1 LFSLTAATR
10 AGEVALIQS
19 GVTMQ
24 QAFVGIDVGTS
35 SARAGIFDE
44 NGSLLAT
51 ARHPITVWHEA
62 GSVVEQS
69 SPEIWAACATS
80 VRAAMAEAAIPAS
93 AVRGIGFDATCS
105 LVVLDPAG
113 RPLTVSSSGDIRR
126 NVIVWMDHRAIAEA
140 RGVNETQD
148 DVLRYVGGSISP
160 EMEIPKLLWL
170 KRHLPSTY
178 RSAGHFFDLAD
189 YLSFRATGSLARSMC
204 TLACKWNYL
213 AHEQRWSGE
222 YFERVGL
229 GDLAAD
235 KYAKIGSEIVA
246 PGTPLRTGLTTS
258 AARDLGLLEGTPVG
272 ASLIDAHA
280 GGVGTIGGPGKSGEA
295 VDVCRR
301 LAYIMGTSACIM
313 ATTSAPRF
321 VPGVWGPYYSG
332 MVPGFWLNEGGQS
345 AAGAAIDHLIKS
357 HPAHGEAVAVARA
370 AGMEIPEFLERRI
383 VSRVTN
389 LGEAALFARDI
400 HVLPEFL
407 GNRSPFADPDAR
419 AVVAGMDL
427 DADIGSMERLFVSG
441 LCGLAYGLADVVD
454 AFRSHG
460 VDSDM
465 MVISGGAGRSPL
477 VRQIMADTTG
487 LTIAVPETQE
497 PVLLGAAMLG
507 AVAGK
512 SRASIGEAMAAMSA
526 IGRLSEASAS
536 AMADFHRT
544 KRRVHGLMRKLDSE
558 SRDAMRGIAAGA
570 ELDAKSF

>member
-1 LFSLTAATR
+1 
-10 AGEVALIQS
+10 
-19 GVTMQ
+19 MQ

-44 NGSLLAT
+44 NGTLLAT

-62 GSVVEQS
+62 GSVAEQS
-69 SPEIWAACATS
+69 STEIWAACATS
-80 VRAAMAEAAIPAS
+80 VRAAMAEAAFPAS
-93 AVRGIGFDATCS
+93 AVKGVGFDATCS
-105 LVVLDPAG
+105 LVVIDAG
-113 RPLTVSSSGDIRR
+113 GNPLTVSSSGDPRR
-126 NVIVWMDHRAIAEA
+126 NVIVWMDHRATAEA
-140 RGVNETQD
+140 RRVNETQD

-178 RSAGHFFDLAD
+178 RSADHFFDLAD
-189 YLSFRATGSLARSMC
+189 YLSFRATGSTARSMC

-213 AHEQRWSGE
+213 AHEQRWSGN
-222 YFERVGL
+222 YFQRVGL
-229 GDLAAD
+229 GDLASD
-235 KYAKIGSEIVA
+235 KYAKIGNEIVA
-246 PGTPLRTGLTTS
+246 PGTPLGAGLTKS
-258 AARDLGLLEGTPVG
+258 AALDFGLLEGTPVG

-280 GGVGTIGGPGKSGEA
+280 GGVGTIGGHGKSDEA

-313 ATTSAPRF
+313 ATTSAPCF

-345 AAGAAIDHLIKS
+345 AAGAAIDHLVKS
-357 HPAHGEAVAVARA
+357 HPAYGEAVAMAHA

-383 VSRVTN
+383 VSRVTS
-389 LGEAALFARDI
+389 LGKAAVFARDI

-407 GNRSPFADPDAR
+407 GNRSPFADPYSR

-427 DADIGSMERLFVSG
+427 DVDIGSMERLFLAG
-441 LCGLAYGLADVVD
+441 LCGLAYGLADVVE
-454 AFRSHG
+454 AFRAHG

-507 AVAGK
+507 AVAAK
-512 SRASIGEAMAAMSA
+512 SRGSIGEAMASMSA
-526 IGRLSEASAS
+526 IGRLSEPTALG
-536 AMADFHRT
+536 MADFHRS
-544 KRRVHGLMRKLDSE
+544 KRKVHGLMRTLDRE
-558 SRDAMRGIAAGA
+558 SRDTMQGTASIAGV
-570 ELDAKSF
+570 ETKN

>member
-1 LFSLTAATR
+1 MGAIP
-10 AGEVALIQS
+10 AGRLARILN
-19 GVTMQ
+19 GTGMR
-24 QAFVGIDVGTS
+24 QAFIGVDVGTS
-35 SARAGIFDE
+35 SARAGVFDE
-44 NGSLLAT
+44 KGTLLAT

-69 SPEIWAACATS
+69 SSEIWAACAAS
-80 VRAAMAEAAIPAS
+80 VRAAMAEAAIAAS
-93 AVRGIGFDATCS
+93 AVKGVGFDATCS
-105 LVVLDPAG
+105 LVVLDAG
-113 RPLTVSSSGDIRR
+113 ANPLTVSSSGDERR

-140 RGVNETQD
+140 CQINDTQD

-170 KRHLPSTY
+170 KRHLSSTY

-189 YLSFRATGSLARSMC
+189 YLSFRATGSTVRSIC
-204 TLACKWNYL
+204 TLACKWNFL
-213 AHEQRWSGE
+213 AHERRWSGS
-222 YFERVGL
+222 YFERIGL
-229 GDLAAD
+229 GDLASEN
-235 KYAKIGSEIVA
+235 YAKIGNEVVA
-246 PGTPLRTGLTTS
+246 PGTPVGAGLTKS
-258 AARDLGLLEGTPVG
+258 AARDFGLLEGTPVG

-280 GGVGTIGGPGKSGEA
+280 GGVGTIGGRGQSGEP
-295 VDVCRR
+295 VDVCSR

-313 ATTSAPRF
+313 ATTSEPCF

-345 AAGAAIDHLIKS
+345 AAGAAIDHLVKS
-357 HPAHGEAVAVARA
+357 HPAYGEAVAVAHA
-370 AGMEIPEFLERRI
+370 ASIEIPEFLERRI

-427 DADIGSMERLFVSG
+427 DVDIGSMERLFVAG
-441 LCGLAYGLADVVD
+441 LCGLAYGLADVVE

-487 LTIAVPETQE
+487 LTVAVPETLE

-507 AVAGK
+507 AVAAK
-512 SRASIGEAMAAMSA
+512 SRGSIGEAMAA
-526 IGRLSEASAS
+526 IGRLSEPTAPG
-536 AMADFHRT
+536 MAAFHRS
-544 KRRVHGLMRKLDSE
+544 KRKVHALMRNLDRE
-558 SRDAMRGIAAGA
+558 SRDTMQGTASIAGL
-570 ELDAKSF
+570 E

>member
-1 LFSLTAATR
+1 
-10 AGEVALIQS
+10 
-19 GVTMQ
+19 MQ

-69 SPEIWAACATS
+69 SSEIWAACAAS
-80 VRAAMAEAAIPAS
+80 VRGAMAEAALPAS
-93 AVRGIGFDATCS
+93 AIKGIGFDATCS
-105 LVVLDPAG
+105 LVVVDVAG
-113 RPLTVSSSGDIRR
+113 NPLTVSVSGDERR
-126 NVIVWMDHRAIAEA
+126 NVIVWMDHRAITEA
-140 RGVNETQD
+140 RRVNETRD
-148 DVLRYVGGSISP
+148 NVLRYVGGSVSP

-178 RSAGHFFDLAD
+178 HSAGHFFDLAD
-189 YLSFRATGSLARSMC
+189 YLSFRATGSTARSMC

-213 AHEQRWSGE
+213 AHEQRWSGS
-222 YFERVGL
+222 YLERIGL
-229 GDLAAD
+229 GDLASD
-235 KYAKIGSEIVA
+235 EYARIGREIVA
-246 PGTPLRTGLTTS
+246 PGTSLNAGLIKP
-258 AARDLGLLEGTPVG
+258 AAHDFGLLEGTPVG

-280 GGVGTIGGPGKSGEA
+280 GGVGTIGGRGKSGEP

-313 ATTSAPRF
+313 ATTREPCF

-345 AAGAAIDHLIKS
+345 AAGAAIDHLVRS
-357 HPAHGEAVAVARA
+357 HPAYDETVAAAHA
-370 AGMEIPEFLERRI
+370 AGMETLKFLEQRI
-383 VSRVTN
+383 VSRAAS
-389 LGEAALFARDI
+389 LGEAALLACDI

-427 DADIGSMERLFVSG
+427 DVDIGSMERLFVAG
-441 LCGLAYGLADVVD
+441 LCGLAYGLADVVES
-454 AFRSHG
+454 FRSHG
-460 VDSDM
+460 VESDM

-487 LTIAVPETQE
+487 LNIAVPKTQE

-507 AVAGK
+507 AVAAK
-512 SRASIGEAMAAMSA
+512 SRGSIGEAMASMSA
-526 IGRLSEASAS
+526 IGRLSEPTAP

-544 KRRVHGLMRKLDSE
+544 KRKVHGLMRKLDSD
-558 SRDAMRGIAAGA
+558 SRDAMREIASIAG
-570 ELDAKSF
+570 LDAKN